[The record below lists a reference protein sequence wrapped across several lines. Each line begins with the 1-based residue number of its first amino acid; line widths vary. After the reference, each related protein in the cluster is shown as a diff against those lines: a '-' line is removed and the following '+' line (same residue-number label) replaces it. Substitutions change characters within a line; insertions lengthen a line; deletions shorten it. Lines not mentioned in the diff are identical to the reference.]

1 MTADASALLRIG
13 ELSRRVGVSE
23 HLLRIWERRY
33 GLLKPARSPGGFRL
47 YSEADADRVRRMQAY
62 LTRGLSAAEAAR
74 AVLSADDVAVRLR
87 AAPRDRE
94 RRAGLS
100 DTTADLAQAL
110 DELDEPSAQA
120 TLDRLLADFTVETV
134 LRDVLMPYLHELGVR
149 WQQGIISVA
158 QEHFASNVVRGRLT
172 SLARGWGEG
181 NGPLAILA
189 CPPEELHDLALL
201 VFGIV
206 LNRNGWRVGYLGV
219 STPLDDVMSTA
230 TEMHPDLVV
239 LAATTPERFARHAEQ
254 LSQLARIAPLALAGE
269 GATRHLADAVGARLL
284 GGDAVTEAQRL

>member
-1 MTADASALLRIG
+1 MTADTSALLRIG

-74 AVLSADDVAVRLR
+74 AVLSEDDVVRVR
-87 AAPRDRE
+87 HAHPERE
-94 RRAGLS
+94 RRDGLS
-100 DTTADLAQAL
+100 DAAAALARAL

-239 LAATTPERFARHAEQ
+239 LAATTPERFARHAEE
-254 LSQLARIAPLALAGE
+254 LSRLARIAPLALAGA

-284 GGDAVTEAQRL
+284 DDDPVTEAQGL

>member
-33 GLLKPARSPGGFRL
+33 GLLKPGRSPGGFRL

-74 AVLSADDVAVRLR
+74 AVLSEDDVAVRLR
-87 AAPRDRE
+87 AAPPERE
-94 RRAGLS
+94 RRAGFS
-100 DTTADLAQAL
+100 DATADLARAL

-120 TLDRLLADFTVETV
+120 TLDRLLADFTIETV

-239 LAATTPERFARHAEQ
+239 LAATTPERFARHAEE
-254 LSQLARIAPLALAGE
+254 LSRLARIAPLALAGA

-284 GGDAVTEAQRL
+284 DGEPVTEAQRL

>member
-94 RRAGLS
+94 RRVGLS
-100 DTTADLAQAL
+100 DTTADLARAL

-284 GGDAVTEAQRL
+284 GDDAVTEAQRL

>member
-1 MTADASALLRIG
+1 
-13 ELSRRVGVSE
+13 VGVSE
-23 HLLRIWERRY
+23 HLLRIWDRRY

-74 AVLSADDVAVRLR
+74 AVLSDDVVVRVR
-87 AAPRDRE
+87 TTPRGRE
-94 RRAGLS
+94 RRDGLS
-100 DTTADLAQAL
+100 DAAATLARAL
-110 DELDEPSAQA
+110 DKLDEPAAQA

-134 LRDVLMPYLHELGVR
+134 LRDVLMRYLHELGLR
-149 WQQGIISVA
+149 WQQGSISVA

-172 SLARGWGEG
+172 NLARRWGDS
-181 NGPLAILA
+181 NGPLAILV

-219 STPLDDVMSTA
+219 STPLDDVMTTA
-230 TEMHPDLVV
+230 AELHPDLVV
-239 LAATTPERFARHAEQ
+239 LAASVPERFTAHTNA
-254 LSQLARIAPLALAGE
+254 LSRLARIALLALAGA
-269 GATRHLADAVGARLL
+269 GATKHIADTVSARLL
-284 GGDAVTEAQRL
+284 GDDPVTEAQRM